1 MMLAWV
7 ATAVRPETR
16 AARVGKIAAAAQRNE
31 RAQG

>member
-7 ATAVRPETR
+7 AMAVRAETR
-16 AARVGKIAAAAQRNE
+16 AARIEKIAAAAERNE